1 MARRFKYKGSLD
13 GSGPI
18 YKNFQV
24 NNSQTIY
31 AGDYVILS
39 SNKASI
45 GTDAAGAGTVIGV
58 SATDIVTTTAAA
70 TDIIK
75 VDVNPMS
82 IYEVPYTGTASSI
95 SVGNKYDMG
104 AAAYQLDADDTT
116 GGFMQVVPQPDG
128 SAYNSA
134 ETTVDV
140 ILCNRLYG
148 MA

>member
-1 MARRFKYKGSLD
+1 MARRLKYKGSLD

-18 YKNFQV
+18 YKEFQV

-31 AGDYVILS
+31 AGDIVVLS

-45 GTDAAGAGTVIGV
+45 AADAASAGTVLGV

-82 IYEVPYTGTASSI
+82 IYECAYTGTASSI
-95 SVGNKYDMG
+95 AVGNKYDMG

-116 GGFMQVVPQPDG
+116 GGYMQVVPQADG
-128 SAYNSA
+128 SAYNST
-134 ETTVDV
+134 EGTVDV
-140 ILCNRLYG
+140 ILCNRVYG